1 MCVGLSRQGRGSKAT
16 QWQLFGRTHF
26 DGLSTSFESLRVSSL
41 SYFRT
46 RISSRHR
53 ATERMGSD
61 MSSGRFKIAPTEDEL
76 QAAESMIE
84 ALLADTS
91 EEREQNITA
100 WKQANMPTVRKLLQ
114 EQFDMVLD
122 QMAARMESDK
132 RRESMS
138 QTLQRQFPRFE
149 VTVYAT
155 FQGVDGKRMVR
166 KSPEPSAAHSTD
178 DGDWDDYDDDDGG
191 RTPNDDRS
199 DSMNPEN
206 DSYQAAMD
214 NHADQ
219 MNPNNDAYWS
229 SRG

>member
-1 MCVGLSRQGRGSKAT
+1 
-16 QWQLFGRTHF
+16 
-26 DGLSTSFESLRVSSL
+26 
-41 SYFRT
+41 
-46 RISSRHR
+46 
-53 ATERMGSD
+53 

-91 EEREQNITA
+91 EERDQNITA
-100 WKQANMPTVRKLLQ
+100 WKQANMPTVRKLLR
-114 EQFDMVLD
+114 EQFDMMLD
-122 QMAARMESDK
+122 QMAAKMESDT

-166 KSPEPSAAHSTD
+166 EVPEPKATHSPN
-178 DGDWDDYDDDDGG
+178 DGDWDDDGDDSS

-206 DSYQAAMD
+206 DSYQASMD

-219 MNPNNDAYWS
+219 MNPNNDAHWS

>member
-1 MCVGLSRQGRGSKAT
+1 
-16 QWQLFGRTHF
+16 
-26 DGLSTSFESLRVSSL
+26 
-41 SYFRT
+41 
-46 RISSRHR
+46 
-53 ATERMGSD
+53 

-100 WKQANMPTVRKLLQ
+100 WKQANMPTVRKLLR
-114 EQFDMVLD
+114 EQFDMMLD
-122 QMAARMESDK
+122 QMAARMESDR

-166 KSPEPSAAHSTD
+166 EVPEQPKSSPTG
-178 DGDWDDYDDDDGG
+178 DGDWDDDYDDDGG

-199 DSMNPEN
+199 DSMNSNN

>member
-1 MCVGLSRQGRGSKAT
+1 
-16 QWQLFGRTHF
+16 
-26 DGLSTSFESLRVSSL
+26 
-41 SYFRT
+41 
-46 RISSRHR
+46 
-53 ATERMGSD
+53 MGSD

-166 KSPEPSAAHSTD
+166 ESPEPSAAHSAD
-178 DGDWDDYDDDDGG
+178 DGDWDDYEDDDGS